1 MDGTGRAKS
10 WDVPV
15 DYARPLKVICVGA
28 GMSGILCGIRFKQ
41 RIPNLDLVIYDK
53 NDEVGGVWYEN
64 R

>member
-1 MDGTGRAKS
+1 MHATAQPKS

-15 DYARPLKVICVGA
+15 DYARPMKVICIGA

-53 NDEVGGVWYEN
+53 NEEVGGVWLEN
-64 R
+64 K